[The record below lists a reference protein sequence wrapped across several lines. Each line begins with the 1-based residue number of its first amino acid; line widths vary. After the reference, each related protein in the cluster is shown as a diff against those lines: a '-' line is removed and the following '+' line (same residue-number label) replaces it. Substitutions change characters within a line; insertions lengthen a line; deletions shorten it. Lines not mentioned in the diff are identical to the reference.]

1 MLLLLG
7 GLLAAGAAAAPTTGP
22 SSLRGNVPV
31 GNEGWWG
38 PMTSS
43 VDWCELNYMVT
54 VFVAE
59 WWNTLSSLAMI
70 AVGLAGFVL
79 HRNVLE
85 RRFLFAYLMVSTLG
99 AGSVLFHATLHHW
112 GQMLD
117 ELPMLYAAAA
127 TTFILLENKASPQ
140 YVECVNHDR
149 ERQNASGTAP
159 RPHHNATSYP
169 LTPVPPPVH
178 TTRPTPHV
186 PFPATLSHS
195 LALSLSLSHTH
206 THTHTHT
213 RR

>member
-1 MLLLLG
+1 MVPNTGVAVVLKNLTVLLLG

-31 GNEGWWG
+31 GNEGWWD

-85 RRFLFAYLMVSTLG
+85 RRFLFAYNN
-99 AGSVLFHATLHHW
+99 
-112 GQMLD
+112 Q
-117 ELPMLYAAAA
+117 
-127 TTFILLENKASPQ
+127 
-140 YVECVNHDR
+140 
-149 ERQNASGTAP
+149 
-159 RPHHNATSYP
+159 
-169 LTPVPPPVH
+169 
-178 TTRPTPHV
+178 
-186 PFPATLSHS
+186 
-195 LALSLSLSHTH
+195 
-206 THTHTHT
+206 
-213 RR
+213 